1 MNEEFN
7 LDPNHEVDDLFRDTL
22 GGYSETPS
30 DAAWSRLNKKLNYKE
45 VHDFVTFKKP
55 PAKSS
60 GWPTPVYRM
69 QWFRGIVAASVGAAL
84 VVSTIL
90 LVNNLNQEA
99 QPSNQHLTDTN
110 VVSDRQQMVQQ
121 PTPDT
126 DPNAV
131 ATPYIPQLQNQ
142 TAPQSENRVPSNVNS
157 GKNEQRNIVTNQ
169 SGNQTDTRT
178 RDEANTL
185 PVIADSNPHQVS
197 NLPDLNQQPDQNQ
210 AQSYAGRYEDAGQVD
225 SLIAAAI
232 RQDSLQQLVND
243 YNPGANDDSTGE
255 VSFYNPGQPNTSG
268 YENNP
273 IVANGFTPNGDG
285 LNEYFYIYN
294 LEKYPDNVLLIQDRK
309 GRIVLDKKNYTG
321 DWNAEGVP
329 DGTYF
334 YLFTYKDELGQ
345 KMSIQG
351 VVYIIR

>member
-7 LDPNHEVDDLFRDTL
+7 LDPNHEVDDLFRNTL

-90 LVNNLNQEA
+90 LVNNLSQEA
-99 QPSNQHLTDTN
+99 QPSNQHLTDSN
-110 VVSDRQQMVQQ
+110 VVSGSQKMVQP
-121 PTPDT
+121 PTVNT
-126 DPNAV
+126 DPNSV
-131 ATPYIPQLQNQ
+131 ATPYIQQLQNQ
-142 TAPQSENRVPSNVNS
+142 TSDQPENSVPSNVNS
-157 GKNEQRNIVTNQ
+157 GVNEQRSIVNNQ
-169 SGNQTDTRT
+169 PGNLADART
-178 RDEANTL
+178 REEANTQ
-185 PVIADSNPHQVS
+185 PVNADSNPQQGS
-197 NLPDLNQQPDQNQ
+197 NLPDLNQQPDQNP

-232 RQDSLQQLVND
+232 RQDSLQQLISD
-243 YNPGANDDSTGE
+243 YNPGANEDSTGE
-255 VSFYNPGQPNTSG
+255 VNFYNPGQPNITG
-268 YENNP
+268 NENNP
-273 IVANGFTPNGDG
+273 VVANGFTPNGDG

-321 DWNAEGVP
+321 DWNAYGVP

-334 YLFTYKDELGQ
+334 YLFTYKDEQGQ
-345 KMSIQG
+345 KKSIQG